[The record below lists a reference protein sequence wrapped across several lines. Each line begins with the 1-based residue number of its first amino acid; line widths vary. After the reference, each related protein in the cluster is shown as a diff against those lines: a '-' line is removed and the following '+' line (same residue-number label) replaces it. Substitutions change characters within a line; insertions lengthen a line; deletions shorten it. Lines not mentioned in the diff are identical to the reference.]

1 MEKYGDL
8 PINRQ
13 YSRYNETKNE
23 YILSISKSQ
32 YSLSTTLLLNLLNI
46 GGQEFIV
53 FFSLYFFYNQGVDK
67 LFYLFYNILV
77 TRN

>member
-53 FFSLYFFYNQGVDK
+53 FLVYIFFIIKV
-67 LFYLFYNILV
+67 LTSCSICSITYL
-77 TRN
+77 